1 MSVVGRG
8 EESEDLMTGEG
19 LPWNSEVRFGK
30 IMSSSLIALDTSVN
44 DSVRMLKSDVSCQK
58 ARGQNTETYLL

>member
-44 DSVRMLKSDVSCQK
+44 DSVRMLKSDVSSQK
-58 ARGQNTETYLL
+58 ARERNTETYLL

>member
-19 LPWNSEVRFGK
+19 LPWNSEVKFGK
-30 IMSSSLIALDTSVN
+30 IMSSSLIAPDTSVN

-58 ARGQNTETYLL
+58 AREQNTETYLL